1 MKSTYA
7 KSDFPLY
14 GSQLT
19 MLMLTLQEL
28 QISLFYVVR
37 HTMFFLYQTSYV
49 LRSGIF
55 LKDFMHQVHIIC
67 QITHFRT
74 LLDATHF
81 LCTAKVQGF
90 KFKEES
96 HSIIDLCYFSGESQH
111 LMQQTPMPMNFL
123 QLSLNWQLIPS
134 NQRGQNKRLT
144 TYVISPVR
152 QILTQYYFTSDIS
165 NFYGSQLLYRL
176 LNRPPD
182 QAVAQ

>member
-7 KSDFPLY
+7 KSDFLLY

-49 LRSGIF
+49 LRLRIF

-81 LCTAKVQGF
+81 LYTAKAQGF

-96 HSIIDLCYFSGESQH
+96 HSIIDLCYFSGESKH
-111 LMQQTPMPMNFL
+111 LMQQTQNAIFSLPLNVNFC
-123 QLSLNWQLIPS
+123 NFH
-134 NQRGQNKRLT
+134 LT
-144 TYVISPVR
+144 G
-152 QILTQYYFTSDIS
+152 
-165 NFYGSQLLYRL
+165 N
-176 LNRPPD
+176 
-182 QAVAQ
+182 